1 MKNATEKI
9 SAKNTYYERN
19 KEWIKEYAGSCNHQE
34 DNTEEAKQY
43 FQNEKEEL
51 QSMGQDRY
59 RNRLE
64 EEKK

>member
-1 MKNATEKI
+1 MNTTENK
-9 SAKNTYYERN
+9 SAKRNTYYERN
-19 KEWIKEYAGSCNHQE
+19 KERIKEYAGSCNHQK

-51 QSMGQDRY
+51 KSMAQDRY

>member
-1 MKNATEKI
+1 MNNTTEKI

-19 KEWIKEYAGSCNHQE
+19 KERIKEYAGSCNHQE
-34 DNTEEAKQY
+34 DNTAEAKQY

>member
-1 MKNATEKI
+1 MNNTTEKI

-19 KEWIKEYAGSCNHQE
+19 KERIKEYAGSCNHQK

-51 QSMGQDRY
+51 KSMAQDRY